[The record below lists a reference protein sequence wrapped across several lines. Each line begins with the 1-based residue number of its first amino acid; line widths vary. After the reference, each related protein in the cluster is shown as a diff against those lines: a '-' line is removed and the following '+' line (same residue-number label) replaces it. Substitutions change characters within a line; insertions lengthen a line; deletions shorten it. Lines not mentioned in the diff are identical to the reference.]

1 MSKKVILISYNY
13 YPELTGIGK
22 YNTELC
28 EYLVIKGYE
37 VKVITGYPYYPNWEL
52 QKGYKNNWFKTEIYN
67 GVEILRCPFYIP
79 KNPTGAKRMLLDLS
93 FYLSS
98 LICTLLQIVKR
109 NKYDLIIAVS
119 PSFFNGFNGIL
130 LKLFNKKAKLIYH
143 VQDLQ
148 IDAAIELGII
158 KNATLKK
165 ILVSLE
171 KYILSKA
178 DTVSTISIGMINKL
192 NSKFGT

>member
-22 YNTELC
+22 YNTEFC
-28 EYLVIKGYE
+28 EYLTAKGYE
-37 VKVITGYPYYPNWEL
+37 VKVITAYPYYPNWKL
-52 QKGYKNNWFKTEIYN
+52 QHGYKNNWFKKEILN

-79 KNPTGAKRMLLDLS
+79 HKPTGAKRMLLDLS

-98 LICTLLQIVKR
+98 LICILLQIGKR
-109 NKYDLIIAVS
+109 IKYDIIIAVS

-130 LKLFNKKAKLIYH
+130 LKMFNKNSKLIYH

-158 KNATLKK
+158 QNKFIKNLLLT
-165 ILVSLE
+165 LE
-171 KYILSKA
+171 KYIITNA
-178 DTVSTISIGMINKL
+178 NYVSTISIGMERKL
-192 NSKFGT
+192 FAKYE

>member
-28 EYLVIKGYE
+28 EYLVTKGYQ
-37 VKVITGYPYYPNWEL
+37 VQVVTGFPYYPNWEL
-52 QKGYKNNWFKTEIYN
+52 QKGYKNNWFKKEIFN
-67 GVEILRCPFYIP
+67 GVVILRCPFYIP

-93 FYLSS
+93 FYLTS
-98 LICTLLQIVKR
+98 LICKR

-165 ILVSLE
+165 SLVSLE

-178 DTVSTISIGMINKL
+178 DTVSTISIGMINRL
-192 NSKFGT
+192 NAKF

>member
-1 MSKKVILISYNY
+1 MKKKVILISYNY

-22 YNTELC
+22 YNTEFC
-28 EYLVIKGYE
+28 EYLVEKGYE
-37 VKVITGYPYYPNWEL
+37 VQVITGYPYYPNWEL
-52 QKGYKNNWFKTEIYN
+52 QKGYKNNWFNKEILN

-79 KNPTGAKRMLLDLS
+79 KKPTGAKRMLLDLS

-98 LICTLLQIVKR
+98 LICIFLQIGKR
-109 NKYDLIIAVS
+109 NKYDLVIAVS
-119 PSFFNGFNGIL
+119 PSFLNGFNGIL

-158 KNATLKK
+158 KNKLTKK
-165 ILVSLE
+165 ILLASE
-171 KYILSKA
+171 KYILAKA
-178 DTVSTISIGMINKL
+178 NYVSTISIGMEKKL
-192 NSKFGT
+192 LSKYD

>member
-22 YNTELC
+22 YNTEFC
-28 EYLVIKGYE
+28 EYLAAKGYV
-37 VKVITGYPYYPNWEL
+37 VKVITAYPYYPNWKL
-52 QKGYKNNWFKTEIYN
+52 QQGYKNNWFKKEIYN

-79 KNPTGAKRMLLDLS
+79 HKPTGAKRMLLDLS

-98 LICTLLQIVKR
+98 LICILLQIGKGSKFDFIVA
-109 NKYDLIIAVS
+109 IS
-119 PSFFNGFNGIL
+119 PSFFNGFNGLL
-130 LKLFNKKAKLIYH
+130 LKTFNKKAKLIYH

-158 KNATLKK
+158 KNEFIIKLLLT
-165 ILVSLE
+165 LE
-171 KYILSKA
+171 KYIIINSNY
-178 DTVSTISIGMINKL
+178 VSTISIGMKKKL
-192 NSKFGT
+192 FAKYE

>member
-1 MSKKVILISYNY
+1 MKKKVILISYNY

-22 YNTELC
+22 YNTEFC
-28 EYLVIKGYE
+28 EYLVEKGYE
-37 VKVITGYPYYPNWEL
+37 VQVITGYPYYPNWEL
-52 QKGYKNNWFKTEIYN
+52 QKGYKNNWFKKEIFN
-67 GVEILRCPFYIP
+67 GVEVLRCPFYIP
-79 KNPTGAKRMLLDLS
+79 KKPTGAKRMLLDLS

-98 LICTLLQIVKR
+98 LFCILLQIGKR
-109 NKYDLIIAVS
+109 NKYDLIIAIS

-158 KNATLKK
+158 KNKLTKK
-165 ILVSLE
+165 ILLVLE
-171 KYILSKA
+171 KYILTNA
-178 DTVSTISIGMINKL
+178 NYVSTISIGMERKL
-192 NSKFGT
+192 LSKYD

>member
-1 MSKKVILISYNY
+1 MKKKVILISYNY

-22 YNTELC
+22 YNTEFC
-28 EYLVIKGYE
+28 EYLVEKRYE
-37 VKVITGYPYYPNWEL
+37 VQVITGYPYYPNWEL
-52 QKGYKNNWFKTEIYN
+52 QKGYKNNWFKKEILN

-98 LICTLLQIVKR
+98 LFCILFQIGKR
-109 NKYDLIIAVS
+109 NKYDLIIAIS
-119 PSFFNGFNGIL
+119 PSFLNGFNGIL

-158 KNATLKK
+158 KNKLTKK
-165 ILVSLE
+165 ILLLLE
-171 KYILSKA
+171 NYILTNA
-178 DTVSTISIGMINKL
+178 NYVSTISVGMERKL
-192 NSKFGT
+192 LSKYE